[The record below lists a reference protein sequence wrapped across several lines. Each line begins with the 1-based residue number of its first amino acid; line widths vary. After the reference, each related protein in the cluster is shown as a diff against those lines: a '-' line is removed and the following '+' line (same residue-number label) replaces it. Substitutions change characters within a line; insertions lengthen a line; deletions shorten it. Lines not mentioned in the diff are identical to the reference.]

1 MKHTQARQPA
11 ANIWIATGTAVA
23 AAAAALGGGWILYSN
38 LFIKHDLPLPEAL
51 PAARNHFYSQTAGQV
66 SYYAETGGG
75 DKRPLLLIHSIN
87 ATASAYEVGPIF
99 RHYRGQRPIY
109 AIDLPG
115 FGFSARTRRTYTPQ
129 IYEDAI
135 TDLVAQE
142 IRQPVDAIA
151 ISLGGEFLARAAMS
165 NPRLFHS
172 IALISPSGLGQPY
185 GASQQA
191 TANNRSRSLHRFL
204 SFPLWGRPLFD
215 LIAARRSIHFFLSKS
230 FVGEVPASLVEY
242 AYLSSH
248 QPGAEHAP
256 LHFVSGCLFTR
267 NVRQLVYEHV
277 NVPTLVI
284 YDEDYF
290 SRFDGLPELL
300 ARKANWQA
308 VRLTPS
314 RGLPHFE
321 RMPELAEILNAFWQQ
336 NQKQAG

>member
-1 MKHTQARQPA
+1 MNQQQADQSTTNPLTA
-11 ANIWIATGTAVA
+11 ASVAIA

-38 LFIKHDLPLPEAL
+38 LFIRHDLPLPDAL
-51 PAARNHFYSQTAGQV
+51 PAARTLFYSQTAGQV
-66 SYYAETGGG
+66 NYYAEINGKE
-75 DKRPLLLIHSIN
+75 KRPLLLIHSIN

-99 RHYRGQRPIY
+99 RHYRNQRPIY

-115 FGFSARTRRTYTPQ
+115 FGLSERSSRNYTPQ
-129 IYEDAI
+129 MYEDAI

-151 ISLGGEFLARAAMS
+151 LSLGGEFLARAAMT

-172 IALISPSGLGQPY
+172 ITLISPSGMGQPY
-185 GASQQA
+185 RASQQA
-191 TANNRSRSLHRFL
+191 TANNRSSSLHRLL

-215 LIAARRSIHFFLSKS
+215 LITTRRSIQFFLSKS
-230 FVGEVPASLVEY
+230 FVGEVPAGLVEY
-242 AYLSSH
+242 GYLSSH

-256 LHFVSGCLFTR
+256 LHFVSGRLFTR

-277 NVPTLVI
+277 NVPALVI

-300 ARKANWQA
+300 TRKANWQA

-321 RMPELAEILNAFWQQ
+321 RMPELAEILNSFWQQ
-336 NQKQAG
+336 SEKQAR